1 MWLCV
6 KFYGHPKLNFLMC
19 LMHFGE
25 WGKKR
30 LKKFDKGWIFLWKVW
45 FWKSFE
51 VTNIHV
57 ISQKQFF
64 KWFCRKKKKNF
75 PEFFKIYVPLEFDR
89 LSLFF
94 DWSKCEDEK
103 HVFDLKSQVHWIPSW
118 FLLTS
123 RTFLHVHF
131 DFCPIPFDRSDFRF
145 QKHIGIRSDFW
156 KVFFCLSLWYLSRS
170 LLSKKKK
177 NCHFSWS
184 KYQRFSS

>member
-1 MWLCV
+1 M
-6 KFYGHPKLNFLMC
+6 NFS
-19 LMHFGE
+19 
-25 WGKKR
+25 
-30 LKKFDKGWIFLWKVW
+30 LKSLVLKIIWSHEHTCHITKTIFQMIL
-45 FWKSFE
+45 
-51 VTNIHV
+51 
-57 ISQKQFF
+57 Q
-64 KWFCRKKKKNF
+64 KKKKIF

-145 QKHIGIRSDFW
+145 QKHIGIRSNFW
-156 KVFFCLSLWYLSRS
+156 KVQKSP
-170 LLSKKKK
+170 KKKK
-177 NCHFSWS
+177 NAWKHVIW
-184 KYQRFSS
+184 

>member
-1 MWLCV
+1 M
-6 KFYGHPKLNFLMC
+6 FNAF
-19 LMHFGE
+19 
-25 WGKKR
+25 WGVWEKKS

-64 KWFCRKKKKNF
+64 KWFCRKCF
-75 PEFFKIYVPLEFDR
+75 VEFFKISVPLEFDR

-103 HVFDLKSQVHWIPSW
+103 QVFDLKSQVHWIPSW
-118 FLLTS
+118 FLSTS

-131 DFCPIPFDRSDFRF
+131 DSCPIPFERSDFRF
-145 QKHIGIRSDFW
+145 QKHIGIRFDFW

-170 LLSKKKK
+170 PL
-177 NCHFSWS
+177 
-184 KYQRFSS
+184 